1 MYRYYS
7 TEYPIRPDTFP
18 LFANTVVSFKEKT
31 DIPGVGSVWGYLEY
45 EQQLSAGVAETC
57 GLTQAKTRTFTVKV
71 TSVHTLEVEAENEEV
86 AI

>member
-45 EQQLSAGVAETC
+45 VGDLTC
-57 GLTQAKTRTFTVKV
+57 QT
-71 TSVHTLEVEAENEEV
+71 
-86 AI
+86 

>member
-31 DIPGVGSVWGYLEY
+31 DIPGVGFIILPNFFYVYIRILFPRAMSQYNL
-45 EQQLSAGVAETC
+45 
-57 GLTQAKTRTFTVKV
+57 
-71 TSVHTLEVEAENEEV
+71 
-86 AI
+86 

>member
-57 GLTQAKTRTFTVKV
+57 GLTQAKT
-71 TSVHTLEVEAENEEV
+71 
-86 AI
+86 